1 MSHNNDS
8 FQKEN
13 ATATYPVPDSCCV
26 EKTENCGFEY
36 NEENMIY
43 SEGCIK
49 KIGQFSIFYFVKWGA
64 SFRQLSSLIC
74 PMRNSDQMIME
85 NTHPTLSDR
94 DIANFVAPG
103 PGPTGIGPLNPDI
116 RQNIVSIHKATSGC
130 EGLARDDHF

>member
-1 MSHNNDS
+1 MTHIYDS

-49 KIGQFSIFYFVKWGA
+49 KIGEF
-64 SFRQLSSLIC
+64 
-74 PMRNSDQMIME
+74 
-85 NTHPTLSDR
+85 
-94 DIANFVAPG
+94 
-103 PGPTGIGPLNPDI
+103 
-116 RQNIVSIHKATSGC
+116 
-130 EGLARDDHF
+130 